1 MLYSYSFQ
9 NKKRDLSDI
18 LSTVIKDEPRFIS
31 NFKPVENATQQ
42 KHEWLEDQ
50 IAGRSVTAST
60 VTEAGV
66 VTPAD
71 SSFSGIKIG
80 TLLVVRNDS
89 ALFRVTAL
97 DDATFTVAL
106 VAANGSQKTMPEDGD
121 VLNIV
126 STPVAE
132 GSNPG
137 DGDETGITGAS
148 EYNCC
153 QIFRKDIILSGTA
166 LAINVFGSADNQLNR
181 QTAFALADLARDLN
195 RVALFGRRVEGDA
208 AHKGEAGG
216 LYYFGTGTGALE
228 IDADGVR
235 LDSFIINDAA
245 QRVLGEGGD
254 PMQILCSPG
263 QARVISNEFRDRL
276 QILRS
281 DDRRGAYVAVIV
293 NDINGRGMTVMA
305 DPDMPDG
312 DVWIMDTAGFGL
324 ANLKGRAIADEDAT
338 PKGFDGIRRT
348 ALGELTFEFRN
359 VHQRC
364 CRVKNLMASA
374 SALAA
379 LRNFTPTVIA
389 TTKADSP
396 LSVVTESASAD
407 EE

>member
-50 IAGRSVTAST
+50 IAGRSVTASA

-71 SSFSGIKIG
+71 SSFAGIKIG
-80 TLLVVRNDS
+80 TLLVVRNDA

-97 DDATFTVAL
+97 DDATFTVTL
-106 VAANGSQKTMPEDGD
+106 VAANGSKKTMPEDGD

-137 DGDETGITGAS
+137 DGDETGLTGAC

-181 QTAFALADLARDLN
+181 QTAFALGELARDLN
-195 RVALFGRRVEGDA
+195 RVALFGRRVEA
-208 AHKGEAGG
+208 TATTRGEAGG
-216 LYYFGTGTGALE
+216 LYFFGTRSNSPA
-228 IDADGVR
+228 IDALTTK
-235 LDSFIINDAA
+235 LDSTLVNDAA
-245 QRVLGEGGD
+245 QAVMGAGGD
-254 PMQILCSPG
+254 PTQILCSPG
-263 QARVISNEFRDRL
+263 QARVLSCEYKNQL

-281 DDRRGAYVAVIV
+281 DDRRGAYVAVVV
-293 NDINGRGMTVMA
+293 NEINGRGMTIMA
-305 DPDMPDG
+305 DPDVPDT
-312 DVWIMDTAGFGL
+312 DVWVLDPAGFGL
-324 ANLKGRAIADEDAT
+324 SSLNGRAITDTDAT
-338 PKGFDGIRRT
+338 PKGFDGIKRM
-348 ALGELTFEFRN
+348 ALGELTFVFRN
-359 VHQRC
+359 AAQRI
-364 CRVKNLMASA
+364 CRISNLQS
-374 SALAA
+374 SSEALAA
-379 LRNFTPTVIA
+379 I
-389 TTKADSP
+389 KAGN
-396 LSVVTESASAD
+396 
-407 EE
+407 

>member
-50 IAGRSVTAST
+50 IAGRSVTASA

-71 SSFSGIKIG
+71 SSFAGIKIG

-97 DDATFTVAL
+97 DDATFTVTL
-106 VAANGSQKTMPEDGD
+106 IAASGSKKTMPEDGD

-137 DGDETGITGAS
+137 DGDETGLTGAC

-181 QTAFALADLARDLN
+181 QTAFALGELARDLN
-195 RVALFGRRVEGDA
+195 RVALFGRRVEA
-208 AHKGEAGG
+208 TATTRGEAGG
-216 LYYFGTGTGALE
+216 LYFFGTRSNSPA
-228 IDADGVR
+228 IDALTTK
-235 LDSFIINDAA
+235 LDSTLVNDAA
-245 QRVLGEGGD
+245 QAVMGAGGD
-254 PMQILCSPG
+254 PTQILCSPG
-263 QARVISNEFRDRL
+263 QARVLSCEYKNQL

-281 DDRRGAYVAVIV
+281 DDRRGAYVAVVV
-293 NDINGRGMTVMA
+293 NEINGRGMTIMA
-305 DPDMPDG
+305 DPDVPDT
-312 DVWIMDTAGFGL
+312 DVWVLDPAGFGL
-324 ANLKGRAIADEDAT
+324 SSLNGRAITDTDAT
-338 PKGFDGIRRT
+338 PKGFDGIKRM
-348 ALGELTFEFRN
+348 ALGELTFVFRN
-359 VHQRC
+359 AAQRI
-364 CRVKNLMASA
+364 CRISNLQS
-374 SALAA
+374 SSEALAA
-379 LRNFTPTVIA
+379 I
-389 TTKADSP
+389 KAGN
-396 LSVVTESASAD
+396 
-407 EE
+407 

>member
-71 SSFSGIKIG
+71 SSFSGIKVG

-181 QTAFALADLARDLN
+181 QTAFALGELARDLN
-195 RVALFGRRVEGDA
+195 RVALFGRRVEA
-208 AHKGEAGG
+208 TATTRGEAGG
-216 LYYFGTGTGALE
+216 LYFFGTRSNSPA
-228 IDADGVR
+228 IDALTTK
-235 LDSFIINDAA
+235 LDSTLVNDAA
-245 QRVLGEGGD
+245 QAVMGAGGD
-254 PMQILCSPG
+254 PTQILCSPG
-263 QARVISNEFRDRL
+263 QARVLSCEYKNQL

-281 DDRRGAYVAVIV
+281 DDRRGAYVAVVV
-293 NDINGRGMTVMA
+293 NEINGRGMTIMA
-305 DPDMPDG
+305 DPDVPDT
-312 DVWIMDTAGFGL
+312 DVWVLDPAGFGL
-324 ANLKGRAIADEDAT
+324 SSLNGRAITDTDAT
-338 PKGFDGIRRT
+338 PKGFDGIKRM
-348 ALGELTFEFRN
+348 ALGELTFVFRN
-359 VHQRC
+359 AAQRI
-364 CRVKNLMASA
+364 CRISNLQAS
-374 SALAA
+374 SEALAA
-379 LRNFTPTVIA
+379 I
-389 TTKADSP
+389 KAGN
-396 LSVVTESASAD
+396 
-407 EE
+407 

>member
-97 DDATFTVAL
+97 GDATFTVAL

-181 QTAFALADLARDLN
+181 QTAFALGELARDLN
-195 RVALFGRRVEGDA
+195 RVALFGRRVEA
-208 AHKGEAGG
+208 TATTRGEAGG
-216 LYYFGTGTGALE
+216 LYFFGTRSNSPA
-228 IDADGVR
+228 IDALTTK
-235 LDSFIINDAA
+235 LDSTLVNDAA
-245 QRVLGEGGD
+245 QAVMGAGGD
-254 PMQILCSPG
+254 PTQILCSPG
-263 QARVISNEFRDRL
+263 QARVLSSEYKNQL

-281 DDRRGAYVAVIV
+281 DDRRGAYVAVVV
-293 NDINGRGMTVMA
+293 NEINGRGMTIMA
-305 DPDMPDG
+305 DPDVPDT
-312 DVWIMDTAGFGL
+312 DVWVLDPAGFGL
-324 ANLKGRAIADEDAT
+324 SSLNGRAITDTDAT
-338 PKGFDGIRRT
+338 PKGFDGIKRM
-348 ALGELTFEFRN
+348 ALGELTFVFRN
-359 VHQRC
+359 AAQRI
-364 CRVKNLMASA
+364 CRISNLQAS
-374 SALAA
+374 SEALAA
-379 LRNFTPTVIA
+379 I
-389 TTKADSP
+389 KAGN
-396 LSVVTESASAD
+396 
-407 EE
+407 

>member
-71 SSFSGIKIG
+71 SSFSGIKVG

-89 ALFRVTAL
+89 ALFRVTAVGTG
-97 DDATFTVAL
+97 TFTVAL

-181 QTAFALADLARDLN
+181 QTAFALGELARDLN
-195 RVALFGRRVEGDA
+195 RVALFGRRVEA
-208 AHKGEAGG
+208 TATTRGEAGG
-216 LYYFGTGTGALE
+216 LYFFGTRSNSPA
-228 IDADGVR
+228 IDALTTK
-235 LDSFIINDAA
+235 LDSTLVNDAA
-245 QRVLGEGGD
+245 QAVMGAGGD
-254 PMQILCSPG
+254 PTQILCSPG
-263 QARVISNEFRDRL
+263 QARVLSCEYKNQL

-281 DDRRGAYVAVIV
+281 DDRRGAYVAVVV
-293 NDINGRGMTVMA
+293 NEINGRGMTIMA
-305 DPDMPDG
+305 DPDVPDT
-312 DVWIMDTAGFGL
+312 DVWVLDPAGFGL
-324 ANLKGRAIADEDAT
+324 SSLNGRAITDTDAT
-338 PKGFDGIRRT
+338 PKGFDGIKRM
-348 ALGELTFEFRN
+348 ALGELTFVFRN
-359 VHQRC
+359 AAQRI
-364 CRVKNLMASA
+364 CRISNLQS
-374 SALAA
+374 SSEALAA
-379 LRNFTPTVIA
+379 I
-389 TTKADSP
+389 KAGN
-396 LSVVTESASAD
+396 
-407 EE
+407 

>member
-71 SSFSGIKIG
+71 SSFAGIKIG

-181 QTAFALADLARDLN
+181 QTAFALGELARDLN
-195 RVALFGRRVEGDA
+195 RVALFGRRVEA
-208 AHKGEAGG
+208 TATTRGEAGG
-216 LYYFGTGTGALE
+216 LYFFGTRSNSPA
-228 IDADGVR
+228 IDALTTK
-235 LDSFIINDAA
+235 LDSTLVNDAA
-245 QRVLGEGGD
+245 QAVMGAGGD
-254 PMQILCSPG
+254 PTQILCSPG
-263 QARVISNEFRDRL
+263 QARVLSCEYKNQL

-281 DDRRGAYVAVIV
+281 DDRRGAYVAVVV
-293 NDINGRGMTVMA
+293 NEINGRGMTIMA
-305 DPDMPDG
+305 DPDVPDT
-312 DVWIMDTAGFGL
+312 DVWVLDPAGFGL
-324 ANLKGRAIADEDAT
+324 SSLNGRAITDTDAT
-338 PKGFDGIRRT
+338 PKGFDGIKRM
-348 ALGELTFEFRN
+348 ALGELTFVFRN
-359 VHQRC
+359 AAQRI
-364 CRVKNLMASA
+364 CRISNLQAS
-374 SALAA
+374 SEALAA
-379 LRNFTPTVIA
+379 I
-389 TTKADSP
+389 KAGN
-396 LSVVTESASAD
+396 
-407 EE
+407 

>member
-181 QTAFALADLARDLN
+181 QTAFALGELARDLN
-195 RVALFGRRVEGDA
+195 RVALFGRRVEA
-208 AHKGEAGG
+208 TATTRGEAGG
-216 LYYFGTGTGALE
+216 LYFFGTRSNSPA
-228 IDADGVR
+228 IDALTTK
-235 LDSFIINDAA
+235 LDSTLVNDAA
-245 QRVLGEGGD
+245 QAVMGAGGD
-254 PMQILCSPG
+254 PTQILCSPG
-263 QARVISNEFRDRL
+263 QARVLSCEYKNQL

-281 DDRRGAYVAVIV
+281 DDRRGAYVAVVV
-293 NDINGRGMTVMA
+293 NEINGRGMTIMA
-305 DPDMPDG
+305 DPDVPDT
-312 DVWIMDTAGFGL
+312 DVWVLDPAGFGL
-324 ANLKGRAIADEDAT
+324 SSLNGRAITDTDAT
-338 PKGFDGIRRT
+338 PKGFDGIKRM
-348 ALGELTFEFRN
+348 ALGELTFVFRN
-359 VHQRC
+359 AAQRI
-364 CRVKNLMASA
+364 CRISNLQS
-374 SALAA
+374 SSEALAA
-379 LRNFTPTVIA
+379 I
-389 TTKADSP
+389 KAGN
-396 LSVVTESASAD
+396 
-407 EE
+407 

>member
-166 LAINVFGSADNQLNR
+166 LAISVFGSADNQLNR
-181 QTAFALADLARDLN
+181 QTAFALGELARDLN
-195 RVALFGRRVEGDA
+195 RVALFGRRVEA
-208 AHKGEAGG
+208 TATTRGEAGG
-216 LYYFGTGTGALE
+216 LYFFGTRSNSPA
-228 IDADGVR
+228 IDALTTK
-235 LDSFIINDAA
+235 LDSTLVNDAA
-245 QRVLGEGGD
+245 QAVMGAGGD
-254 PMQILCSPG
+254 PTQILCSPG
-263 QARVISNEFRDRL
+263 QARVLSCEYKNQL

-281 DDRRGAYVAVIV
+281 DDRRGAYVAVVV
-293 NDINGRGMTVMA
+293 NEINGRGMTIMA
-305 DPDMPDG
+305 DPDVPDT
-312 DVWIMDTAGFGL
+312 DVWVLDPAGFGL
-324 ANLKGRAIADEDAT
+324 SSLNGRAITDTDAT
-338 PKGFDGIRRT
+338 PKGFDGIKRM
-348 ALGELTFEFRN
+348 ALGELTFVFRN
-359 VHQRC
+359 AAQRI
-364 CRVKNLMASA
+364 CRISNLQS
-374 SALAA
+374 SSEALAA
-379 LRNFTPTVIA
+379 I
-389 TTKADSP
+389 KAGN
-396 LSVVTESASAD
+396 
-407 EE
+407 

>member
-126 STPVAE
+126 STPFAE
-132 GSNPG
+132 ESNPG

-181 QTAFALADLARDLN
+181 QTAFALGELARDLN
-195 RVALFGRRVEGDA
+195 RVALFGRRVEA
-208 AHKGEAGG
+208 TATTRGEAGG
-216 LYYFGTGTGALE
+216 LYFFGTRSNSPA
-228 IDADGVR
+228 IDALTTK
-235 LDSFIINDAA
+235 LDSTLVNDAA
-245 QRVLGEGGD
+245 QAVMGTGGD
-254 PMQILCSPG
+254 PTQILCSPG
-263 QARVISNEFRDRL
+263 QARVLSCEYKNQL

-281 DDRRGAYVAVIV
+281 DDRRGAYVAVVV
-293 NDINGRGMTVMA
+293 NEINGRGMTIMA
-305 DPDMPDG
+305 DPDVPDT
-312 DVWIMDTAGFGL
+312 DVWVLDPAGFGL
-324 ANLKGRAIADEDAT
+324 SSLNGRAITDTDAT
-338 PKGFDGIRRT
+338 PKGFDGIKRM
-348 ALGELTFEFRN
+348 ALGELTFVFRN
-359 VHQRC
+359 AAQRI
-364 CRVKNLMASA
+364 CRISNLQS
-374 SALAA
+374 SSEALAA
-379 LRNFTPTVIA
+379 I
-389 TTKADSP
+389 KAGN
-396 LSVVTESASAD
+396 
-407 EE
+407 

>member
-97 DDATFTVAL
+97 GDATFTVAL

-181 QTAFALADLARDLN
+181 QTAFALGELARDLN
-195 RVALFGRRVEGDA
+195 RVALFGRRVEA
-208 AHKGEAGG
+208 TATTRGEAGG
-216 LYYFGTGTGALE
+216 LYFFGTRSNSPA
-228 IDADGVR
+228 IDALTTK
-235 LDSFIINDAA
+235 LDSTLVNDAA
-245 QRVLGEGGD
+245 QAVMGAGGD
-254 PMQILCSPG
+254 PTQILCSPG
-263 QARVISNEFRDRL
+263 QARVLSCEYKNQL

-281 DDRRGAYVAVIV
+281 DDRRGAYVAVVV
-293 NDINGRGMTVMA
+293 NEINGRGMTIIA
-305 DPDMPDG
+305 DPDVPDT
-312 DVWIMDTAGFGL
+312 DVWVLDPAGFGL
-324 ANLKGRAIADEDAT
+324 SSLNGRAITDTDAT
-338 PKGFDGIRRT
+338 PKGFDGIKRM
-348 ALGELTFEFRN
+348 ALGELTFVFRN
-359 VHQRC
+359 AAQRI
-364 CRVKNLMASA
+364 CRISNLQAS
-374 SALAA
+374 SEALAA
-379 LRNFTPTVIA
+379 I
-389 TTKADSP
+389 KAGN
-396 LSVVTESASAD
+396 
-407 EE
+407 

>member
-97 DDATFTVAL
+97 DDATFTVTL
-106 VAANGSQKTMPEDGD
+106 VAANGSKKTMPEDGD

-137 DGDETGITGAS
+137 DGDETGLTGAC

-181 QTAFALADLARDLN
+181 QTAFALGELARDLN
-195 RVALFGRRVEGDA
+195 RVALFGRRVEA
-208 AHKGEAGG
+208 TATTRGEAGG
-216 LYYFGTGTGALE
+216 LYFFGTRSNSPA
-228 IDADGVR
+228 IDALTTK
-235 LDSFIINDAA
+235 LDSTLVNDAA
-245 QRVLGEGGD
+245 QAVMGAGGD
-254 PMQILCSPG
+254 PTQILCSPG
-263 QARVISNEFRDRL
+263 QARVLSCEYKNQL

-281 DDRRGAYVAVIV
+281 DDRRGAYVAVVV
-293 NDINGRGMTVMA
+293 NEINGRGMTIMA
-305 DPDMPDG
+305 DPDVPDT
-312 DVWIMDTAGFGL
+312 DVWVLDPAGFGL
-324 ANLKGRAIADEDAT
+324 SSLNGRAITDTDAT
-338 PKGFDGIRRT
+338 PKGFDGIKRM
-348 ALGELTFEFRN
+348 ALGELTFVFRN
-359 VHQRC
+359 AAQRI
-364 CRVKNLMASA
+364 CRISNLQAS
-374 SALAA
+374 SEALAA
-379 LRNFTPTVIA
+379 I
-389 TTKADSP
+389 KAGN
-396 LSVVTESASAD
+396 
-407 EE
+407 

>member
-50 IAGRSVTAST
+50 IAGRSVTASA

-71 SSFSGIKIG
+71 SSFAGIKIG

-97 DDATFTVAL
+97 DDATFTVTL
-106 VAANGSQKTMPEDGD
+106 VAANGSKKTMPEDGD

-137 DGDETGITGAS
+137 DGDETGLTGAC

-181 QTAFALADLARDLN
+181 QTAFALGELARDLD
-195 RVALFGRRVEGDA
+195 RVALFGRRVEA
-208 AHKGEAGG
+208 TATTRGEAGG
-216 LYYFGTGTGALE
+216 LYFFGTRSNSPA
-228 IDADGVR
+228 IDALTTK
-235 LDSFIINDAA
+235 LDSTLVNDAA
-245 QRVLGEGGD
+245 QAVMGAGGD
-254 PMQILCSPG
+254 PTQILCSPG
-263 QARVISNEFRDRL
+263 QARVLSCEYKNQL

-281 DDRRGAYVAVIV
+281 DDRRGAYVAVVV
-293 NDINGRGMTVMA
+293 NEINGRGMTIMA
-305 DPDMPDG
+305 DPDVPDT
-312 DVWIMDTAGFGL
+312 DVWVLDPAGFGL
-324 ANLKGRAIADEDAT
+324 SSLNGRAITDTDAT
-338 PKGFDGIRRT
+338 PKGFDGIKRM
-348 ALGELTFEFRN
+348 ALGELTFVFRN
-359 VHQRC
+359 AAQRI
-364 CRVKNLMASA
+364 CRISNLQS
-374 SALAA
+374 SSEALAA
-379 LRNFTPTVIA
+379 I
-389 TTKADSP
+389 KAGN
-396 LSVVTESASAD
+396 
-407 EE
+407 

>member
-181 QTAFALADLARDLN
+181 QTAFALGELARDLN
-195 RVALFGRRVEGDA
+195 RVALFGRRVEA
-208 AHKGEAGG
+208 TATTRGEAGG
-216 LYYFGTGTGALE
+216 LYFFGTRSNSPA
-228 IDADGVR
+228 IDALTTK
-235 LDSFIINDAA
+235 LDSTLVNDAA
-245 QRVLGEGGD
+245 QAVMGAGGD
-254 PMQILCSPG
+254 PTQILCSPG
-263 QARVISNEFRDRL
+263 QARVLSCEYKNQL

-281 DDRRGAYVAVIV
+281 DDRRGAYVAVVV
-293 NDINGRGMTVMA
+293 NEINGRGMTIMA
-305 DPDMPDG
+305 DPDVPDT
-312 DVWIMDTAGFGL
+312 DVWVLDPAGFGL
-324 ANLKGRAIADEDAT
+324 SSLNGRAITDTDAT
-338 PKGFDGIRRT
+338 PKGFDGIKRM
-348 ALGELTFEFRN
+348 ALGELTFVFRN
-359 VHQRC
+359 AAQRI
-364 CRVKNLMASA
+364 CRISNLQASRE
-374 SALAA
+374 ALAA
-379 LRNFTPTVIA
+379 I
-389 TTKADSP
+389 KAGN
-396 LSVVTESASAD
+396 
-407 EE
+407 

>member
-97 DDATFTVAL
+97 NDATFTVTL
-106 VAANGSQKTMPEDGD
+106 VAANGSKKTMPEDGD

-181 QTAFALADLARDLN
+181 QTAFALGELARDLN
-195 RVALFGRRVEGDA
+195 RVALFGRRVEA
-208 AHKGEAGG
+208 TATTRGEAGG
-216 LYYFGTGTGALE
+216 LYFFGTRSNSPA
-228 IDADGVR
+228 IDALTTK
-235 LDSFIINDAA
+235 LDSTLVNDAA
-245 QRVLGEGGD
+245 QAVMGAGGD
-254 PMQILCSPG
+254 PTQILCSPG
-263 QARVISNEFRDRL
+263 QARVLSCEYKNQL

-281 DDRRGAYVAVIV
+281 DDRRGAYVAVVV
-293 NDINGRGMTVMA
+293 NEINGRGMTIMA
-305 DPDMPDG
+305 DPDVPDT
-312 DVWIMDTAGFGL
+312 DVWVLDPAGFGL
-324 ANLKGRAIADEDAT
+324 SSLNGRAITDTDAT
-338 PKGFDGIRRT
+338 PKGFDGIKRM
-348 ALGELTFEFRN
+348 ALGELTFVFRN
-359 VHQRC
+359 AAQRI
-364 CRVKNLMASA
+364 CRISNLQAS
-374 SALAA
+374 SEALAA
-379 LRNFTPTVIA
+379 I
-389 TTKADSP
+389 KAGN
-396 LSVVTESASAD
+396 
-407 EE
+407 

>member
-80 TLLVVRNDS
+80 TLLVVRNDA

-181 QTAFALADLARDLN
+181 QTAFALGELARDLN
-195 RVALFGRRVEGDA
+195 RVALFGRRVEA
-208 AHKGEAGG
+208 TATTRGEAGG
-216 LYYFGTGTGALE
+216 LYFFGTRSNSPA
-228 IDADGVR
+228 IDALTTK
-235 LDSFIINDAA
+235 LDSTLVNDAA
-245 QRVLGEGGD
+245 QAVMGAGGD
-254 PMQILCSPG
+254 PTQILCSPG
-263 QARVISNEFRDRL
+263 QARVLSCEYKNQL

-281 DDRRGAYVAVIV
+281 DDRRGAYVAVVV
-293 NDINGRGMTVMA
+293 NEINGRGMTIMA
-305 DPDMPDG
+305 DPDVPDT
-312 DVWIMDTAGFGL
+312 DVWVLDPAGFGL
-324 ANLKGRAIADEDAT
+324 SSLNGRAITDTDAT
-338 PKGFDGIRRT
+338 PKGFDGIKRM
-348 ALGELTFEFRN
+348 ALGELTFVFRN
-359 VHQRC
+359 AAQRI
-364 CRVKNLMASA
+364 CRISNLQS
-374 SALAA
+374 SSEALAA
-379 LRNFTPTVIA
+379 I
-389 TTKADSP
+389 KAGN
-396 LSVVTESASAD
+396 
-407 EE
+407 

>member
-97 DDATFTVAL
+97 GDATFTVAL

-181 QTAFALADLARDLN
+181 QTAFALGELARDLN
-195 RVALFGRRVEGDA
+195 RVALFGRRVEA
-208 AHKGEAGG
+208 TATTRGEAGG
-216 LYYFGTGTGALE
+216 LYFFGTRSNSPA
-228 IDADGVR
+228 IDALTTK
-235 LDSFIINDAA
+235 LDSTLVNDAA
-245 QRVLGEGGD
+245 QAVMGAGGD
-254 PMQILCSPG
+254 PTQILCSPG
-263 QARVISNEFRDRL
+263 QARVLSCEYKNQL

-281 DDRRGAYVAVIV
+281 DDRRGAYVAVVV
-293 NDINGRGMTVMA
+293 NEINGRGMTIMA
-305 DPDMPDG
+305 DPDVPDT
-312 DVWIMDTAGFGL
+312 DVWVLDPAGFGL
-324 ANLKGRAIADEDAT
+324 SSLNGRAITDTDAT
-338 PKGFDGIRRT
+338 PKGFDGIKRM
-348 ALGELTFEFRN
+348 ALGELTFVFRN
-359 VHQRC
+359 AAQRI
-364 CRVKNLMASA
+364 CRISNLQAS
-374 SALAA
+374 SEALAA
-379 LRNFTPTVIA
+379 I
-389 TTKADSP
+389 KAGN
-396 LSVVTESASAD
+396 
-407 EE
+407 